1 MSYDINEIKAKL
13 EEVLCDYEDSQR
25 DTVANFL
32 AEIDNK
38 PILAAHDI
46 VCSIDSAYRVLER
59 RIFACFPEMTKLRE
73 QQETSGPNAGPDGPN
88 ENVDKEPEEHI
99 KYAVIKRPGV
109 KRPRLPKFSSLSE
122 KEKENVLKAKLNFAA
137 QTRNMPLSEIKA
149 YMPDELKRVYP
160 YSTVYHHFTRPLL
173 QKLES
178 SGIRTPASMADIPF
192 SQIKALAQSQD
203 QSVGN
208 VCLKAF
214 MDIYGMNFAP
224 EKTTLF

>member
-1 MSYDINEIKAKL
+1 MSYNISEIRVKVG
-13 EEVLCDYEDSQR
+13 EVLCDYEEDLRSLVSGLLSEVDQ
-25 DTVANFL
+25 
-32 AEIDNK
+32 K
-38 PILAAHDI
+38 PIQVVHEAVNAL
-46 VCSIDSAYRVLER
+46 DSGYRNFER
-59 RIFACFPEMTKLRE
+59 KLYACFPEMAKR
-73 QQETSGPNAGPDGPN
+73 QETSKPEENADR
-88 ENVDKEPEEHI
+88 EPEEHI
-99 KYAVIKRPGV
+99 KYAVIQCPGI

-122 KEKENVLKAKLNFAA
+122 KEKENVLKAKLDFAA

-149 YMPDELKRVYP
+149 YMPGELKRVYP

-203 QSVGN
+203 PSVGN

>member
-1 MSYDINEIKAKL
+1 MSYDISEIRIKIG
-13 EEVLCDYEDSQR
+13 EILCDYESSQR
-25 DTVANFL
+25 DAVASFL
-32 AEIDNK
+32 TEIDNK

-59 RIFACFPEMTKLRE
+59 RIYACFPKMTELKK
-73 QQETSGPNAGPDGPN
+73 QQETSEPD
-88 ENVDKEPEEHI
+88 ETVDKAPEEHI
-99 KYAVIKRPGV
+99 KYAVIKRPGI

-122 KEKENVLKAKLNFAA
+122 KEKENVLKAKLSFAA

-160 YSTVYHHFTRPLL
+160 YSTVYHHFTKPLL

-178 SGIRTPASMADIPF
+178 NGIRTPASMADIPF

>member
-1 MSYDINEIKAKL
+1 MSYDINEIKAKI

-59 RIFACFPEMTKLRE
+59 RIFACFPEENK
-73 QQETSGPNAGPDGPN
+73 QETPEPQ
-88 ENVDKEPEEHI
+88 EEPEEHI
-99 KYAVIKRPGV
+99 KYAVIKRPGI

>member
-1 MSYDINEIKAKL
+1 MSYDINEIKTKL

-59 RIFACFPEMTKLRE
+59 RIFACFPEANK
-73 QQETSGPNAGPDGPN
+73 QQETSGPNGLN
-88 ENVDKEPEEHI
+88 ENVDNEPEEHI
-99 KYAVIKRPGV
+99 KYAVIKRPGI

-192 SQIKALAQSQD
+192 SQIKTLAQSQD
-203 QSVGN
+203 PSVGN